1 MLSAHC
7 YTNINTMDTYRMPV
21 TETDLTVQTG
31 DGVRLAA
38 RLTGPARGAV
48 TGPVPGTAVVAHG
61 AGSSGDFTRRAF
73 APALLEAGWRL
84 ASYDLRG
91 HGASTAV
98 HDGGRLRMADHVA
111 DLLLVA
117 RSVGATMLGGVSMG
131 AHAAVLAAVAEP
143 ATAADGL
150 LLALPAW
157 TGRPDVVAA
166 ANAAQAAELLR
177 LGTAACLER
186 ICRDHPGWV
195 ADELAAAWP
204 THDVAAFAALLTA
217 LAASDGPTPE
227 LLAGLTVPAAVVA
240 LADDPMHPA
249 AVAELWATVLPRAV
263 PAVLPFDAPARDRRV
278 IGDAALRAWREAVSG
293 SR

>member
-1 MLSAHC
+1 
-7 YTNINTMDTYRMPV
+7 MPV
-21 TETDLTVQTG
+21 SETDLTVQTG
-31 DGVRLAA
+31 DGVRLAV
-38 RLTGPARGAV
+38 RLTAPAEWAR
-48 TGPVPGTAVVAHG
+48 TGIPVGTAVVAHG
-61 AGSSGDFTRRAF
+61 AGSSRDFTRRAF

-84 ASYDLRG
+84 VSYDLRS
-91 HGASTAV
+91 HGASTPV
-98 HDGGRLRMADHVA
+98 HDGDRLRMQDHVA

-117 RSVGATMLGGVSMG
+117 RSVDATLLGGVSMG
-131 AHAAVLAAVAEP
+131 AHAAVFAAAAEP
-143 ATAADGL
+143 ATVTDGL

-166 ANAAQAAELLR
+166 ANAVQAGELRR

-195 ADELAAAWP
+195 ADELATAWP
-204 THDVAAFAALLTA
+204 THDEDAFAAMLSA

-227 LLAGLTVPAAVVA
+227 LLAALDVPAGIVA

-249 AVAELWATVLPRAV
+249 AVAELWAASLPYAV
-263 PAVLPFDAPARDRRV
+263 AAVLPFDAPVADRRV
-278 IGDAALRAWREAVSG
+278 IGDAAVRAWREALSG